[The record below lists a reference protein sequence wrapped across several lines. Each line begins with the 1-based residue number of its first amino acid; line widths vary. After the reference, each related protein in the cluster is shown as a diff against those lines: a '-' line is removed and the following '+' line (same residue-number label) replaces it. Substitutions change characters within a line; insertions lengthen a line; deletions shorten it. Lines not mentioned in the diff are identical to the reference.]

1 MIGNGI
7 RRRHVVGFTWLL
19 FVMTFS
25 AIAAGQA
32 KDDASMGDLAGKIP
46 ASTNA
51 IVAVDV
57 KAALQSAYAQA
68 WGWTADG
75 GSKMGTNPFAR
86 LNGVDRC
93 LAAARFN
100 FGTMDTSWETALMQR
115 TDPKQALPG
124 MAVDKLAGKP
134 TSRGPGGL
142 LLVDLGDNTIAA
154 VQDSDRQL
162 AGQWIEQRAALGKA
176 SEYLQQA
183 AAKATASTPIVVAF
197 DLKDVVS
204 TPEAMQMLQ
213 GDPPEGLGEVSE
225 GDLGELAALFASI
238 KGITLTI
245 GAEKEPRGEATVNFG
260 KDTSKLGANAKPV
273 LLDLLGRQG
282 MAIADFKNWDFQ
294 PSGDRVVATGTF
306 STGGVKR
313 VMRTIR
319 TPMHPAPKSAAQVA
333 AAKSGDPADKS
344 AASRRYFTA
353 ISSTI
358 DELKPGKSLAETS
371 RWLVRDAKE
380 IDAMPLLG
388 VDPELVAWG
397 GHVSATLRDI
407 AGTQATGQ
415 RQITAQTASQSAPGG
430 HYAGDSVSEADQA
443 WAETQTRVDWANYS
457 RQRVAAAQ
465 AVRAPITEQCGKM
478 LQDLTKSRNDIR
490 AAMTQKYNTEF

>member
-1 MIGNGI
+1 MIERAMC
-7 RRRHVVGFTWLL
+7 RRRGVFAAGVLCLL
-19 FVMTFS
+19 LVAGSS
-25 AIAAGQA
+25 AIAAA
-32 KDDASMGDLAGKIP
+32 DAANMGDLAGKIP

-57 KAALQSAYAQA
+57 KAALQSPYAQA

-124 MAVDKLAGKP
+124 MAVDKLAGKA
-134 TSRGPGGL
+134 TNRGPGGL

-162 AGQWIEQRAALGKA
+162 AAQWIEQGAALGKA

-183 AAKATASTPIVVAF
+183 AGKASSSTPIVVAF
-197 DLKDVVS
+197 DLKDAVS
-204 TPEAMQMLQ
+204 TAEAMQMIQ

-225 GDLGELAALFASI
+225 GDAAELAALFASI

-245 GAEKEPRGEATVNFG
+245 NADKEPRGEATVNFG
-260 KDTSKLGANAKPV
+260 KDTSKLGANAKSA

-282 MAIADFKNWDFQ
+282 MAIADFKNWEFQ
-294 PSGDRVVATGTF
+294 ASGDRVVASGTF

-313 VMRTIR
+313 VLRTIR
-319 TPMHPAPKSAAQVA
+319 TPMHPAPRPAGEV
-333 AAKSGDPADKS
+333 AKSTGNPSDKS
-344 AASRRYFTA
+344 AASRRYFNA
-353 ISSTI
+353 ISSTL
-358 DELKPGKSLAETS
+358 DELKPGKSLAETA
-371 RWLVRDAKE
+371 RWLLRDAKE
-380 IDAMPLLG
+380 IDSMPILG

-397 GHVSATLRDI
+397 GNVSATFRDI
-407 AGTQATGQ
+407 AGIQATGQ
-415 RQITAQTASQSAPGG
+415 RQIAAQTSISSEPGATYIAP
-430 HYAGDSVSEADQA
+430 DSNDQA
-443 WAETQTRVDWANYS
+443 WAESQTRTNWNNY
-457 RQRVAAAQ
+457 RKERIAAAQ
-465 AVRAPITEQCGKM
+465 ATRAPITEQCGKI
-478 LQDLTKSRNDIR
+478 LQDLLKTRNDMR
-490 AAMTQKYNTEF
+490 AAMTQKYNVEF